1 MSEPRSLRSS
11 RMIIGGVT
19 ETPDPQRLA
28 IYDKL
33 YTRILA
39 GLKE

>member
-1 MSEPRSLRSS
+1 
-11 RMIIGGVT
+11 MIIGDVN